1 MTFEQAVR
9 KAIKAYMDGKDP
21 TALIE
26 TMGEELKYNRQY
38 FDEAEKELLGDNAVV
53 EEDSDEEMT
62 DEDA

>member
-38 FDEAEKELLGDNAVV
+38 FDETEKELLGEDAVV
-53 EEDSDEEMT
+53 EEEQEEMP
-62 DEDA
+62 DENA